1 VTWCV
6 WSKVPRAGQ
15 AMAGMK
21 EGWSRVTGGLTEVEA
36 RWYAEVSF
44 FESTAM
50 PDVTT
55 DEKG

>member
-1 VTWCV
+1 
-6 WSKVPRAGQ
+6 
-15 AMAGMK
+15 MAGMK